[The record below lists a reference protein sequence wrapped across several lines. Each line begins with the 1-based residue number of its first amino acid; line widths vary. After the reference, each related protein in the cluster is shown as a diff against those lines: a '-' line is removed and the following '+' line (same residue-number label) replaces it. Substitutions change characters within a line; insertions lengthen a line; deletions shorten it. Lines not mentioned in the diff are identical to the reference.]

1 MMRKSEKTRA
11 KILDTALARFRKQGF
26 EGTTMR
32 DVAKVAGVAL
42 GAAYYYFP
50 SKDALVMAYYERI
63 QDDHLARARVAFAE
77 QKTFRERLRAALH
90 IKLDLIVKDRK
101 LLGAVFRTV
110 GDPDHPLSTF
120 GPATA
125 PIRKASI
132 AVFDEAIGTEPLPP
146 DLRKLAPTALWMLH
160 LGVLLFFIHDRSR
173 GQVRTRALVDGLA
186 DIVGDA
192 LGLLALP
199 GLGPVRA
206 QIGALLALVRDAGGR
221 PEDSGSEKE
230 E

>member
-1 MMRKSEKTRA
+1 MRKSEKTRE
-11 KILDTALARFRKQGF
+11 KILDVALARFRKEGF

-32 DVAKVAGVAL
+32 DVAKDAGVAL

-63 QDDHLARARVAFAE
+63 QDEHLEKARAAFA
-77 QKTFRERLRAALH
+77 QVKSFRDRLRAAMH
-90 IKLDLIVKDRK
+90 TKLDLVARDRK

-110 GDPDHPLSTF
+110 GDPENPLSTF

-132 AVFDEAIGTEPLPP
+132 AVFEEAVGAEPLPP
-146 DLRKLAPTALWMLH
+146 DMRKLAPVALWALH
-160 LGVLLFFIHDRSR
+160 LGVLLYFIHDRSR
-173 GQVRTRALVDGLA
+173 GQVRTRKLVDGLV
-186 DIVGDA
+186 DMVGDA
-192 LGLLALP
+192 MGLLALP
-199 GLGPVRA
+199 GLEPVRA
-206 QIGALLALVRDAGGR
+206 QIGALLALV
-221 PEDSGSEKE
+221 KE